1 MVDGLDKLQVT
12 IHFFFVTQQLT
23 KRKYHSSSGKLG
35 PPVGVSSILQLASR
49 QNRPQG
55 SKRGNILRQP
65 FKKQLDIIRQSVLG
79 FSDVTILG
87 SGS

>member
-49 QNRPQG
+49 QNHP
-55 SKRGNILRQP
+55 
-65 FKKQLDIIRQSVLG
+65 
-79 FSDVTILG
+79 
-87 SGS
+87 